1 MVSEGGTMRNSAL
14 LSLLMAIAMPALAAK
29 KVTAE
34 SLEKTLAVTH
44 GWSDAK
50 AAQYIY
56 ELELTE
62 RLSEARLAHLGA
74 VLPGPL
80 ARKGLT
86 AVADASAFLDLP
98 AADIPTMAAPD
109 PAAQSSMLA
118 LIAEYVRKTVPRL
131 PNFFATRDTDR
142 FEDTPIIHPLD
153 SGAEIT
159 YEPLHPIG
167 RSTVTVLYRNGNEV
181 VHAEVAPSGK
191 SKTNK
196 SNSDKS
202 RPSEHE
208 LSTHGVFGPILSS
221 VLADSTRGAIVWSHW
236 EQGATGLHAVFSYQV
251 PQQASHYT
259 VVFPASQGLEP
270 SLFNTDDPAAQG
282 RPKSRHLPA
291 YHGEIAVNPADGSIL
306 RLTMVA
312 DLKSG
317 ERVIKA
323 DLMVEYGPVELG
335 RKTYIC
341 PVKSVALSLD
351 HIVYRTAISAA
362 AAALAAPQLRVN
374 DELFTEYH
382 LFRGDVHIVSG
393 AGEGPG

>member
-1 MVSEGGTMRNSAL
+1 MVSEGRTMQNWAL
-14 LSLLMAIAMPALAAK
+14 LSLLVGMAVPALAAK
-29 KVTAE
+29 QVTVE
-34 SLEKTLAVTH
+34 SVEKTLAVTR

-50 AAQYIY
+50 TAQHIY

-62 RLSEARLAHLGA
+62 RLSEGRLEHLEA

-80 ARKGLT
+80 ARQALI

-98 AADIPTMAAPD
+98 AADIPAMAAPD
-109 PAAQSSMLA
+109 LATQSSMLA
-118 LIAEYVRKTVPRL
+118 LTAEYVRKTVPRL

-181 VHAEVAPSGK
+181 VHAEIAQSGK

-196 SNSDKS
+196 SSSDKS
-202 RPSEHE
+202 RHAEHE

-221 VLADSTRGAIVWSHW
+221 VLADSAQGAIAWSHW
-236 EQGATGLHAVFSYQV
+236 EQGATGLQAVFSYQV

-259 VVFPASQGLEP
+259 VVFPAAQGLEP
-270 SLFNTDDPAAQG
+270 SIFNTDDPADQG
-282 RPKSRHLPA
+282 TPKSRHLPA

-312 DLKSG
+312 DLKSS

-335 RKTYIC
+335 GKSYIC

-351 HIVYRTAISAA
+351 HLIYRSAISAA
-362 AAALAAPQLRVN
+362 AAVLAAPQLRVN
-374 DELFTEYH
+374 DELFTQYH
-382 LFRGDVHIVSG
+382 LFRGDVRIVSG
-393 AGEGPG
+393 AGKGPG

>member
-142 FEDTPIIHPLD
+142 FEDTPMPP
-153 SGAEIT
+153 SGSESRDT

-181 VHAEVAPSGK
+181 VHAEIAQSGK

-196 SNSDKS
+196 SSSDKS
-202 RPSEHE
+202 RHAEHE

-221 VLADSTRGAIVWSHW
+221 VLADSAQGAIAWSHW

-259 VVFPASQGLEP
+259 VVFPAAQGLEP
-270 SLFNTDDPAAQG
+270 SIFNTDDPADQG
-282 RPKSRHLPA
+282 TPKSRHLPA

-312 DLKSG
+312 DLKSS

-335 RKTYIC
+335 GKSYIC

-351 HIVYRTAISAA
+351 HLIYRSAISAA
-362 AAALAAPQLRVN
+362 AAVLAAPQLRVN
-374 DELFTEYH
+374 DELFTQYH
-382 LFRGDVHIVSG
+382 LFRGDVRIVSG
-393 AGEGPG
+393 AGKGPG